1 MNSFSFPWSLDWR
14 RARLQGFL
22 SLLVMFWVSAA
33 WAQSPFS
40 DPLSTSP
47 RGDIGQ
53 TLPSSRESAVAPA
66 TSASSPTRTAAPA
79 QPAAGS
85 SQSPWPVDPLRTVDP
100 VVFGSQMF
108 SGRFGTESFSGFN
121 PDYQIAVGDRVSVRM
136 WGAFFF
142 DQVQVVDAQGNIFV
156 PNVGPVSV
164 VSARNADLSKLVE
177 SRVKRVFRANVGVYA
192 SLDAAQPVKVYVT
205 GFVRA
210 PGLYSGLS
218 SDSVLSFLDRAGGID
233 PERGSYLKVSILRGG
248 KPKAEFNLYKFLLEG
263 IMPWLQIQDGDTL
276 VVAPRGHTVKV
287 MGDVLNPYIFEFE
300 RPQISAIELLS
311 LARARPSAT
320 HLSIVRQVGSERR
333 SEYYPIAQARDVVV
347 QDGDDVT
354 VTADKYPGTI
364 LIRVEGAQ
372 LGARTIVLPYGSR
385 LQDAVARLTPAPQ
398 ANVAGLQLFRA
409 SVAARQKEMLE
420 TSLKSLETY
429 ALTSRSATSEE
440 AALRTREADLIL
452 QFIER
457 AKRVQPRGQVVLAGR
472 AEAST
477 TLLEDGDILR
487 LPEASNL
494 VLVNGEVLFAS
505 AQVFVPNTSAEEY
518 VKRAGGYTQNA
529 DKSQLVVVHQDG
541 AVSSALDTTLRPGDE
556 VLVLPRIDTK
566 NIEVTRGITQ
576 IVYQLAIAAKVAF
589 GL

>member
-1 MNSFSFPWSLDWR
+1 M
-14 RARLQGFL
+14 AT
-22 SLLVMFWVSAA
+22 
-33 WAQSPFS
+33 AQSPFS

-53 TLPSSRESAVAPA
+53 TLPSSRESVVAPA
-66 TSASSPTRTAAPA
+66 TSASSPSRAAQPA
-79 QPAAGS
+79 QPPGGPNAPG
-85 SQSPWPVDPLRTVDP
+85 PWPLDPLRTSEP

-164 VSARNADLSKLVE
+164 VGARNADLSKLVE

-205 GFVRA
+205 GFVKA
-210 PGLYSGLS
+210 PGLYGGLS

-233 PERGSYLKVSILRGG
+233 PERGSYLKVAILRGG
-248 KPKAEFNLYKFLLEG
+248 KPKAEFNLYRFLLDG
-263 IMPWLQIQDGDTL
+263 VMPWLQIQDGDTL

-287 MGDVLNPYIFEFE
+287 MGDVLNPYIFEFD
-300 RPQISAIELLS
+300 RPQIPATELLA

-333 SEYYPIAQARDVVV
+333 SEYYPIAQARDVVI

-364 LIRVEGAQ
+364 LVRVEGAQ
-372 LGARTIVLPYGSR
+372 LGARTLVLPYGAR
-385 LQDAVARLTPAPQ
+385 LQHAVARLTPAPQ

-409 SVAARQKEMLE
+409 SVAARQKEMLD

-472 AEAST
+472 PEASV
-477 TLLEDGDILR
+477 TLLEDGDVLR
-487 LPEASNL
+487 LPETSNL

-505 AQVFVPNTSAEEY
+505 AQVFVPSTTAEEY

-541 AVSSALDTTLRPGDE
+541 SVSSALDTTLRPGDE